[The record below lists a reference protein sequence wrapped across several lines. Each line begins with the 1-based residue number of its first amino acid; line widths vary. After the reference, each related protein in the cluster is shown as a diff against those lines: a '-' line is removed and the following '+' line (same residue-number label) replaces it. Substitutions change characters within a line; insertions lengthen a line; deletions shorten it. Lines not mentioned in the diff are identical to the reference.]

1 MSKRTCSIDGCEG
14 PVSARGW
21 CNKHYKRWN
30 AYGSPTRE
38 RPKKVCGVEGCDSP
52 HLANGY
58 CQTHNYRNQAHG
70 DPLAGRPSPNIH
82 PHDALDKYTEVE
94 GDCLVWVRGVDSN
107 GYGAISY
114 QGKRLAAH
122 RVAWERLNGPIP
134 TGMVLDHVCW
144 TRRCVKVS
152 HMRLATRAQNSA
164 YRSSNGV
171 TSATGFRN
179 VYARSNG
186 TFLVQVSKGGKALT
200 FGAYKD
206 ISEAAEVA
214 ARARREAFGEFAG
227 AGRVT
232 EEGEK

>member
-1 MSKRTCSIDGCEG
+1 M
-14 PVSARGW
+14 
-21 CNKHYKRWN
+21 
-30 AYGSPTRE
+30 
-38 RPKKVCGVEGCDSP
+38 
-52 HLANGY
+52 
-58 CQTHNYRNQAHG
+58 
-70 DPLAGRPSPNIH
+70 
-82 PHDALDKYTEVE
+82 
-94 GDCLVWVRGVDSN
+94 
-107 GYGAISY
+107 
-114 QGKRLAAH
+114 
-122 RVAWERLNGPIP
+122 
-134 TGMVLDHVCW
+134 
-144 TRRCVKVS
+144 S

-171 TSATGFRN
+171 ASATGFRN